1 MYTTLYIV
9 KLTQLIIIINILN
22 IIYMCIKVLQNPN
35 AENTF
40 VNSFVHLHMYTNI
53 HTDRQT
59 NVCALFSFTVN
70 TNTRVNRINDQ
81 FVVLIKE

>member
-1 MYTTLYIV
+1 
-9 KLTQLIIIINILN
+9 
-22 IIYMCIKVLQNPN
+22 MCIKVLQNPN

-59 NVCALFSFTVN
+59 NVCA
-70 TNTRVNRINDQ
+70 
-81 FVVLIKE
+81 

>member
-59 NVCALFSFTVN
+59 NVCA
-70 TNTRVNRINDQ
+70 
-81 FVVLIKE
+81 